1 MKKFKTFL
9 LILFPVLSFAQMEV
23 VDILDKDGTRETNTY
38 YKDINNLLDI
48 YAGTYVYTNG
58 NEMFKIVL
66 VKKTMQYNTL
76 YYEDLIIG
84 AYQYVVNGVERVNT
98 LPQLDTVYT
107 NQRRHSIDGN
117 SLINNNNRQWRCPE
131 CNPNEK
137 RLSANI
143 ADVSTDR
150 HAKLFL
156 RRMTLNSQQ
165 VMKIKISRASGGTY
179 DASVGPQPGFSLP
192 VGEFTMIKQ

>member
-1 MKKFKTFL
+1 MKNFKTFL
-9 LILFPVLSFAQMEV
+9 LILFPILSFAQSPV
-23 VDILDKDGTRETNTY
+23 IDIQDYYGDDINGVY
-38 YKDINNLLDI
+38 YKDINSLLDI
-48 YAGTYVYTNG
+48 YEGTYVYTNG

-66 VKKTMQYNTL
+66 IKKTMQYNTQ

-84 AYQYVVNGVERVNT
+84 AYQYVVNGIERVNT
-98 LPQLDTVYT
+98 LSQLNTVYA

-117 SLINNNNRQWRCPE
+117 SLINNNNRQWKCTE

-137 RLSANI
+137 RLSASI

-156 RRMTLNSQQ
+156 RRMTLNDQQ
-165 VMKIKISRASGGTY
+165 VMKIKISRASSGSY
-179 DASVGPQPGFSLP
+179 NASVGSQPGFSLP
-192 VGEFTMIKQ
+192 VGEFIMIKQ

>member
-1 MKKFKTFL
+1 MKKIKTFL
-9 LILFPVLSFAQMEV
+9 LILFPVLSFSQSPII
-23 VDILDKDGTRETNTY
+23 DIQDYYGDDISGVY
-38 YKDINNLLDI
+38 YKDINNLLNI
-48 YAGTYVYTNG
+48 YEGTYVYTNG

-66 VKKTMQYNTL
+66 VKKIMQYNTL

-107 NQRRHSIDGN
+107 NQRRHSIDGS
-117 SLINNNNRQWRCPE
+117 SLIDNNNRQWRCPE

-156 RRMTLNSQQ
+156 RRMTLNGQQ

-179 DASVGPQPGFSLP
+179 DASVGPQPGFSLR